1 MPGSRL
7 GQTEAYE
14 RRTKSVR
21 MSDFLRGDDEEVASF
36 FAFQDVITAVLG
48 ILILIALQLSFSINV
63 LKGEEGNQEGRVDAE
78 IVTEQEFIDKRK
90 EREELEERL
99 SRLREQNREILVKKE
114 ALESAGESLQVIEDA
129 IRILI
134 AEVEQLEL
142 DLDSLQQTLAEK
154 RETLRKEAAKLGLSS
169 VQSEVAELTESSRE
183 DSRIISALKE
193 RMEELSSSL
202 SNSQEEL
209 STEKKRKDSVWM
221 IPERDN
227 DGKSP
232 LLVTI
237 DGSKMRF
244 EEFDKPESL
253 RVLNTSSLTS
263 SFEAGV
269 EKYDKRKF
277 KIVFLFKP
285 SGAIYFEKV
294 IELAKK
300 LGFEVGYD
308 PVEERQKIIFSL
320 PD

>member
-1 MPGSRL
+1 
-7 GQTEAYE
+7 
-14 RRTKSVR
+14 

-63 LKGEEGNQEGRVDAE
+63 LKGEEGNQKGSIDDE
-78 IVTEQEFIDKRK
+78 IVTEQEFLDKRK
-90 EREELEERL
+90 ERETL
-99 SRLREQNREILVKKE
+99 SGMLSQLREENREILAKKD
-114 ALESAGESLQVIEDA
+114 ALESEGASIQVIKDS
-129 IRILI
+129 IRILVSEI
-134 AEVEQLEL
+134 EQLEVDFEAL
-142 DLDSLQQTLAEK
+142 DQALKDK
-154 RETLRKEAAKLGLSS
+154 RETLSEEAAKLGLTS
-169 VQSEVAELTESSRE
+169 VQSKITDLSEKFRDDNKV
-183 DSRIISALKE
+183 ISALKE
-193 RMEELSSSL
+193 RVEVLSSRL
-202 SNSQEEL
+202 SNSMDEL
-209 STEKKRKDSVWM
+209 SLEKKRKDSVWM
-221 IPERDN
+221 IPEKDN
-227 DGKSP
+227 DAKEP

-269 EKYDKRKF
+269 ERYDTRKF

-285 SGAIYFEKV
+285 TGAIHFEKI
-294 IELAKK
+294 IELAKD

-308 PVEERQKIIFSL
+308 PIEERQKIIFSV

>member
-1 MPGSRL
+1 
-7 GQTEAYE
+7 
-14 RRTKSVR
+14 

-63 LKGEEGNQEGRVDAE
+63 LKGEEGNQKGTIDDE
-78 IVTEQEFIDKRK
+78 IVTEEEFLDKRK
-90 EREELEERL
+90 EKEALAVML
-99 SRLREQNREILVKKE
+99 SQLRDENREILAKKDALESEGASTQVIKDSIRILVSEIEQLEVDLE
-114 ALESAGESLQVIEDA
+114 ALEQALMD
-129 IRILI
+129 
-134 AEVEQLEL
+134 
-142 DLDSLQQTLAEK
+142 K
-154 RETLRKEAAKLGLSS
+154 RETLSEEAAKLGLTS
-169 VQSEVAELTESSRE
+169 VQSKITDLSEKFHDDNKV
-183 DSRIISALKE
+183 ISALKE
-193 RMEELSSSL
+193 RVEMLSSRLSNSLEELSL
-202 SNSQEEL
+202 
-209 STEKKRKDSVWM
+209 EKKRKDSVWM
-221 IPERDN
+221 IPEKDS
-227 DGKSP
+227 DEKEP

-269 EKYDKRKF
+269 ESYDTRKF

-285 SGAIYFEKV
+285 TGAIYFEKI
-294 IELAKK
+294 IELAKD

-308 PVEERQKIIFSL
+308 PIEERQKIIFSV

>member
-1 MPGSRL
+1 
-7 GQTEAYE
+7 
-14 RRTKSVR
+14 

-63 LKGEEGNQEGRVDAE
+63 LKGEEGNQKGSIDDE
-78 IVTEQEFIDKRK
+78 IVTEQEFLDKRK
-90 EREELEERL
+90 ERETL
-99 SRLREQNREILVKKE
+99 SGMLSQLREENREILAKKD
-114 ALESAGESLQVIEDA
+114 ALESEGASIQVIKDS
-129 IRILI
+129 IRILVSEI
-134 AEVEQLEL
+134 EQLEVDFEAL
-142 DLDSLQQTLAEK
+142 DQALKDK
-154 RETLRKEAAKLGLSS
+154 RETLSEEAEKLGLTS
-169 VQSEVAELTESSRE
+169 VQSKITDLSEKFRDDNKV
-183 DSRIISALKE
+183 ISALKE
-193 RMEELSSSL
+193 RVEVLSSRL
-202 SNSQEEL
+202 SNSMDEL
-209 STEKKRKDSVWM
+209 SLEKKRKDSVWM
-221 IPERDN
+221 IPEKDN
-227 DGKSP
+227 DAKEP

-269 EKYDKRKF
+269 ERYDTRKF

-285 SGAIYFEKV
+285 TGAIYFEKI
-294 IELAKK
+294 IELAKD

-308 PVEERQKIIFSL
+308 PIEERQKIIFSV

>member
-1 MPGSRL
+1 
-7 GQTEAYE
+7 
-14 RRTKSVR
+14 

-253 RVLNTSSLTS
+253 RVLNSSSLTS
-263 SFEAGV
+263 SFRAGV
-269 EKYDKRKF
+269 ENYDKRKF

-285 SGAIYFEKV
+285 SGAIHFEKV
-294 IELAKK
+294 IALAKD

-308 PVEERQKIIFSL
+308 PVEEKQKIIFSL

>member
-1 MPGSRL
+1 
-7 GQTEAYE
+7 
-14 RRTKSVR
+14 

-63 LKGEEGNQEGRVDAE
+63 LKGDGGSEVAEVDSQ
-78 IVTEQEFIDKRK
+78 IITEQEFVDKRK
-90 EREELEERL
+90 ERVEMERRL
-99 SRLREQNREILVKKE
+99 SLLRAKNREILAQKE
-114 ALESAGESLQVIEDA
+114 AIESAGESLQGVEESV
-129 IRILI
+129 RILI
-134 AEVEQLEL
+134 SEITQMEL
-142 DLDSLQQTLAEK
+142 DLGVLDQTLTDK
-154 RETLRKEAAKLGLSS
+154 RETLRRDASKLGLLS
-169 VQSEVAELTESSRE
+169 VQSEIAELIEESHK
-183 DSRIISALKE
+183 DSIIISDLKKDIE
-193 RMEELSSSL
+193 KLSNSLSSSL
-202 SNSQEEL
+202 DEL
-209 STEKKRKDSVWM
+209 SEEKKRKDSVWM
-221 IPERDN
+221 IPEKES
-227 DGKSP
+227 DGKDP
-232 LLVTI
+232 LLITI
-237 DGSKMRF
+237 DGKRMRF

-253 RVLNTSSLTS
+253 RVLNTRSLTS

-294 IELAKK
+294 IELAKE

>member
-1 MPGSRL
+1 
-7 GQTEAYE
+7 
-14 RRTKSVR
+14 

-63 LKGEEGNQEGRVDAE
+63 LKGDGGSEVAEVDSQ
-78 IVTEQEFIDKRK
+78 IITEQEFVDKRK
-90 EREELEERL
+90 ERVEMERRL
-99 SRLREQNREILVKKE
+99 SLLRAKNREILAQKE
-114 ALESAGESLQVIEDA
+114 AIESAGESLQGVEEFV
-129 IRILI
+129 RILI
-134 AEVEQLEL
+134 SEIEQMEL
-142 DLDSLQQTLAEK
+142 DLGVLDQTLTDK
-154 RETLRKEAAKLGLSS
+154 RETLRRDASKLGLLS
-169 VQSEVAELTESSRE
+169 VQSEIAELIEESHK
-183 DSRIISALKE
+183 DSIIISDLKKDIE
-193 RMEELSSSL
+193 KLSNSLSSSL
-202 SNSQEEL
+202 DEL
-209 STEKKRKDSVWM
+209 SEEKKRKDSVWM
-221 IPERDN
+221 IPEKES
-227 DGKSP
+227 DGKDP
-232 LLVTI
+232 LLITI
-237 DGSKMRF
+237 DGKRMRF

-253 RVLNTSSLTS
+253 RVLNTRSLTS

-294 IELAKK
+294 IELAKE

>member
-1 MPGSRL
+1 
-7 GQTEAYE
+7 
-14 RRTKSVR
+14 

-63 LKGEEGNQEGRVDAE
+63 LKGEDGNQEGKVDSHIISE
-78 IVTEQEFIDKRK
+78 KEFIEKRR
-90 EREELEERL
+90 EREELERRL
-99 SRLREQNREILVKKE
+99 SQLRDENREILAKKE
-114 ALESAGESLQVIEDA
+114 ALSSAGESLKGIEDS
-129 IRILI
+129 IRILVSEI
-134 AEVEQLEL
+134 EQLEI
-142 DLDSLQQTLAEK
+142 DLDVLDQAISDKRKTLQE
-154 RETLRKEAAKLGLSS
+154 EAAKLGLSS
-169 VQSEVAELTESSRE
+169 VQSKVTELSEKSR
-183 DSRIISALKE
+183 DDAKIISALREK
-193 RMEELSSSL
+193 MKELSSSL
-202 SNSQEEL
+202 SRSLEEL
-209 STEKKRKDSVWM
+209 SSEKKRKDSVWM
-221 IPERDN
+221 IPEKDN
-227 DGKSP
+227 DGKEP
-232 LLVTI
+232 LIVII
-237 DGSKMRF
+237 DDSSMRF

-294 IELAKK
+294 IELAKE

>member
-1 MPGSRL
+1 
-7 GQTEAYE
+7 
-14 RRTKSVR
+14 

-63 LKGEEGNQEGRVDAE
+63 LKGDGGSEVAEVDSQ
-78 IVTEQEFIDKRK
+78 IITEQEFVDKRK
-90 EREELEERL
+90 ERVEMERRL
-99 SRLREQNREILVKKE
+99 SLLRAKNREILAQKE
-114 ALESAGESLQVIEDA
+114 AIESAGESLQGVEEFV
-129 IRILI
+129 RILI
-134 AEVEQLEL
+134 SEIEQMEL
-142 DLDSLQQTLAEK
+142 DLGVLDQTLTDK
-154 RETLRKEAAKLGLSS
+154 RETLRRDASKLGLLS
-169 VQSEVAELTESSRE
+169 VQSEIAELIEESHK
-183 DSRIISALKE
+183 DSIIISDLKKDIE
-193 RMEELSSSL
+193 KLSNSLSSSL
-202 SNSQEEL
+202 DEL
-209 STEKKRKDSVWM
+209 SEEKKIKDSVWM
-221 IPERDN
+221 IPEKES
-227 DGKSP
+227 DGKDP
-232 LLVTI
+232 LLITI
-237 DGSKMRF
+237 DGKRMRF

-253 RVLNTSSLTS
+253 RVLNTRSLTS

-294 IELAKK
+294 IELAKE

>member
-1 MPGSRL
+1 
-7 GQTEAYE
+7 
-14 RRTKSVR
+14 
-21 MSDFLRGDDEEVASF
+21 MSDFLRGDDDEVASF

-63 LKGEEGNQEGRVDAE
+63 VKGDGGSEDAE
-78 IVTEQEFIDKRK
+78 VDSQIITDQEFIDKRK
-90 EREELEERL
+90 ERVEMERRL
-99 SRLREQNREILVKKE
+99 SLLRAKNREILAQKE
-114 ALESAGESLQVIEDA
+114 AIESAGESLQGVEESV
-129 IRILI
+129 RILI
-134 AEVEQLEL
+134 SEIEQMEL
-142 DLDSLQQTLAEK
+142 DLGVLDQTLTDK
-154 RETLRKEAAKLGLSS
+154 RETLRRDASKLGLLS
-169 VQSEVAELTESSRE
+169 VQSEIAELTEESHK
-183 DSRIISALKE
+183 DSIIISDLKKDIE
-193 RMEELSSSL
+193 KLSNSLSSSL
-202 SNSQEEL
+202 DEL
-209 STEKKRKDSVWM
+209 SEEKKRKDSVWM
-221 IPERDN
+221 IPEKDS
-227 DGKSP
+227 DGKDP
-232 LLVTI
+232 LLITI
-237 DGSKMRF
+237 DGKRMRF

-294 IELAKK
+294 IELAKE

>member
-1 MPGSRL
+1 
-7 GQTEAYE
+7 
-14 RRTKSVR
+14 

-63 LKGEEGNQEGRVDAE
+63 LKGEEGNQKGSIDDE
-78 IVTEQEFIDKRK
+78 IVTEQEFLDKRQ
-90 EREELEERL
+90 ERETL
-99 SRLREQNREILVKKE
+99 SGMLSQLREENREILAKKD
-114 ALESAGESLQVIEDA
+114 ALESEGASIQVINDS
-129 IRILI
+129 IRILVSEI
-134 AEVEQLEL
+134 EQLEVDFEAL
-142 DLDSLQQTLAEK
+142 DQALKDK
-154 RETLRKEAAKLGLSS
+154 RETLSEEAAKLGLTS
-169 VQSEVAELTESSRE
+169 VQSKITDLSEKFRDDNKV
-183 DSRIISALKE
+183 ISALKE
-193 RMEELSSSL
+193 RVEMLSSRL
-202 SNSQEEL
+202 SNSMDEL
-209 STEKKRKDSVWM
+209 SFEKKRKDSVWM
-221 IPERDN
+221 IPEKDN
-227 DGKSP
+227 DAKEP

-269 EKYDKRKF
+269 ERYDTSKF

-285 SGAIYFEKV
+285 TGAIYFEKI
-294 IELAKK
+294 IELAKD

-308 PVEERQKIIFSL
+308 PIEERQKIIFSV

>member
-1 MPGSRL
+1 
-7 GQTEAYE
+7 
-14 RRTKSVR
+14 

-63 LKGEEGNQEGRVDAE
+63 LKGEDGNQEGKVDSHIISE
-78 IVTEQEFIDKRK
+78 KEFIEKRR
-90 EREELEERL
+90 EREELERRL
-99 SRLREQNREILVKKE
+99 SQLRDENREILAKKE
-114 ALESAGESLQVIEDA
+114 ALASAGGSLKGIEDS
-129 IRILI
+129 IRILVSEI
-134 AEVEQLEL
+134 EQLEI
-142 DLDSLQQTLAEK
+142 DLDVLDQAISDKRKTLQE
-154 RETLRKEAAKLGLSS
+154 EAAKLGLSS
-169 VQSEVAELTESSRE
+169 VQSKVTELSEKSR
-183 DSRIISALKE
+183 DDAKIISALREK
-193 RMEELSSSL
+193 MKELSSSL
-202 SNSQEEL
+202 SRSLEEL
-209 STEKKRKDSVWM
+209 SSEKKRKDSVWM
-221 IPERDN
+221 IPEKDN
-227 DGKSP
+227 DGKEP
-232 LLVTI
+232 LIVII
-237 DGSKMRF
+237 DDSSMRF

-294 IELAKK
+294 IELAKE

>member
-1 MPGSRL
+1 
-7 GQTEAYE
+7 
-14 RRTKSVR
+14 

-63 LKGEEGNQEGRVDAE
+63 LKGDGGSEVAEVDSQ
-78 IVTEQEFIDKRK
+78 IITEQEFVDKRK
-90 EREELEERL
+90 ERVEMERRL
-99 SRLREQNREILVKKE
+99 SLLRAKNREILAQKE
-114 ALESAGESLQVIEDA
+114 AIESAGESLQGVEEFV
-129 IRILI
+129 RILI
-134 AEVEQLEL
+134 SEIEQMEL
-142 DLDSLQQTLAEK
+142 DLGVLDQTLTDK
-154 RETLRKEAAKLGLSS
+154 RETLRWDASKLGLLS
-169 VQSEVAELTESSRE
+169 VQSEIAELIEESHK
-183 DSRIISALKE
+183 DSIIISDLKKDIE
-193 RMEELSSSL
+193 KLSNSLSSSL
-202 SNSQEEL
+202 DEL
-209 STEKKRKDSVWM
+209 SEEKKRKDSVWM
-221 IPERDN
+221 IPEKES
-227 DGKSP
+227 DGKDP
-232 LLVTI
+232 LLITI
-237 DGSKMRF
+237 DGKRMRF

-253 RVLNTSSLTS
+253 RVLNTRSLTS

-294 IELAKK
+294 IELAKE

>member
-1 MPGSRL
+1 
-7 GQTEAYE
+7 
-14 RRTKSVR
+14 

-63 LKGEEGNQEGRVDAE
+63 LKGDGGSEVAEVDSQ
-78 IVTEQEFIDKRK
+78 IITEQEFVDKRK
-90 EREELEERL
+90 ERVEMERRL
-99 SRLREQNREILVKKE
+99 SLLRAKNREILAQKE
-114 ALESAGESLQVIEDA
+114 GIESAGESLQGVEESV
-129 IRILI
+129 RILI
-134 AEVEQLEL
+134 SEITQMEL
-142 DLDSLQQTLAEK
+142 DLGVLDQTLTDK
-154 RETLRKEAAKLGLSS
+154 RETLRRDASKLGLLS
-169 VQSEVAELTESSRE
+169 VQSEIAELIEESHK
-183 DSRIISALKE
+183 DSIIISDLKKDIE
-193 RMEELSSSL
+193 KLSNSLSSSL
-202 SNSQEEL
+202 DEL
-209 STEKKRKDSVWM
+209 SEEKKRKDSVWM
-221 IPERDN
+221 IPEKES
-227 DGKSP
+227 DGKDP
-232 LLVTI
+232 LLITI
-237 DGSKMRF
+237 DGKRMRF

-253 RVLNTSSLTS
+253 RVLNTRSLTS

-294 IELAKK
+294 IELAKE

>member
-1 MPGSRL
+1 
-7 GQTEAYE
+7 
-14 RRTKSVR
+14 

-63 LKGEEGNQEGRVDAE
+63 LKGEEGNQKGSIDDE
-78 IVTEQEFIDKRK
+78 IVTEQEFLDKRK
-90 EREELEERL
+90 ERETL
-99 SRLREQNREILVKKE
+99 SGMLSQLREENREILAKKD
-114 ALESAGESLQVIEDA
+114 ALESEGASIQVIKDS
-129 IRILI
+129 IRILVSEI
-134 AEVEQLEL
+134 EQLEVDFEAL
-142 DLDSLQQTLAEK
+142 DQALKDK
-154 RETLRKEAAKLGLSS
+154 RETLSEEAAKLGLTS
-169 VQSEVAELTESSRE
+169 VQSKITDLSEKFRDDNKV
-183 DSRIISALKE
+183 ISALKE
-193 RMEELSSSL
+193 RVEVLSSRL
-202 SNSQEEL
+202 SNSMDEL
-209 STEKKRKDSVWM
+209 SLEKKRKDSVWM
-221 IPERDN
+221 IPEKDN
-227 DGKSP
+227 DAKEP

-269 EKYDKRKF
+269 ERYDTRKF

-285 SGAIYFEKV
+285 TGAIYFEKI
-294 IELAKK
+294 IELAKD

-308 PVEERQKIIFSL
+308 PIEERQKIIFSV